1 MVKLYTQ
8 KTKKLKTLKPS
19 KKNKMVFLFGP
30 TSVGKTK
37 LLTEIC
43 KDKFSVINADSI
55 QVYKGLDIG
64 SAKVSKSM
72 MEKIP
77 HYLID
82 ILPPTQQFSVAD
94 FIKMADEA
102 CEEIYSK
109 GRIPIISGGTA
120 FYFKHFL
127 YGLSEAPPT
136 DPQVRKEI
144 DKEIKLNG
152 INSIYSKLKMVDLV
166 SYNKINPNDSY
177 RIQRA
182 YEVYMSCGKPLSEF
196 SISKK
201 PRNNINPLIIG
212 LYRDNEEMQRRLRT
226 RVDFMMKEGLL
237 DEVKSLI
244 KDGAKEDWP
253 GMQGIGYREFFEAI
267 KCGEISRSQILSK
280 IVLNS
285 KHYAKRQYTFFRSF
299 ENVNWIDASKTNEI
313 EQLIYS
319 FVNST

>member
-1 MVKLYTQ
+1 MVKLSTL
-8 KTKKLKTLKPS
+8 KTKKLKTIKAS
-19 KKNKMVFLFGP
+19 NNKLVFLFGP

-37 LLTEIC
+37 LLTDIC

-64 SAKVSKSM
+64 SAKVSSEM

-82 ILPPTQQFSVAD
+82 ILPPSQQFSVAD
-94 FIKMADEA
+94 FIKRADEA
-102 CEEIYSK
+102 CQDIYSK

-127 YGLSEAPPT
+127 YGLSDAPPT
-136 DPQVRKEI
+136 DPKVREEI
-144 DKEIKLNG
+144 EKEIKLNG
-152 INSIYSKLKMVDLV
+152 IASIYEALKLVDLP

-182 YEVYMSCGKPLSEF
+182 YEVYKTCGKPLSSF
-196 SISKK
+196 SISEK
-201 PRNNINPLIIG
+201 PRNNMDPLIIG
-212 LYRDNEEMQRRLRT
+212 LYRDNEEMHRRLRV
-226 RVDFMMKEGLL
+226 RVDLMMKEGLL
-237 DEVKSLI
+237 DEVKRLI
-244 KDGAKEDWP
+244 REGAKEDWP

-267 KCGEISRSQILSK
+267 KSGENSRSQTLAK
-280 IVLNS
+280 IVLDS

-299 ENVNWIDASKTNEI
+299 KNVNWMEASNTEEI
-313 EQLIYS
+313 ENLIYS
-319 FVNST
+319 FIQDN

>member
-1 MVKLYTQ
+1 MVKLYTL
-8 KTKKLKTLKPS
+8 KTKKLKTIKAS
-19 KKNKMVFLFGP
+19 KNKMVFLFGP

-37 LLTEIC
+37 LLTDIC

-64 SAKVSKSM
+64 SAKVSNDI

-82 ILPPTQQFSVAD
+82 ILPPTEQFSVAD
-94 FIKMADEA
+94 FIKKADEA
-102 CEEIYSK
+102 CEDIYSK

-136 DPQVRKEI
+136 DPEVRKIIE
-144 DKEIKLNG
+144 KQIKSKG
-152 INSIYSKLKMVDLV
+152 IESIYLALKKVDLQ
-166 SYNKINPNDSY
+166 SYNRINPNDSY

-182 YEVYMSCGKPLSEF
+182 YEVYETCGKPLSSF
-196 SISKK
+196 SISEK
-201 PRNNINPLIIG
+201 PRNNMNPLIIG
-212 LYRDNEEMQRRLRT
+212 LYRDNEEMQKRLRV
-226 RVDFMMKEGLL
+226 RVELMMKEGLL
-237 DEVKSLI
+237 EEVKRLI
-244 KDGAKEDWP
+244 REGAKEDWP

-267 KCGEISRSQILSK
+267 KNGETSRSEILAK
-280 IVLNS
+280 IVLDS

-299 ENVNWIDASKTNEI
+299 ENVNWIEASKTQEI
-313 EQLIYS
+313 ENLVYS
-319 FVNST
+319 FVENN

>member
-1 MVKLYTQ
+1 MVKSYTL
-8 KTKKLKTLKPS
+8 KTKKLKTIKPS
-19 KKNKMVFLFGP
+19 KDKMVFLFGP

-37 LLTEIC
+37 LLTDIC

-64 SAKVSKSM
+64 SAKASKDI

-77 HYLID
+77 HYLIN
-82 ILPPTQQFSVAD
+82 ILPPTKQFSVAD
-94 FIKMADEA
+94 FIKKADEA
-102 CEEIYSK
+102 CEDIYSK

-136 DPQVRKEI
+136 DPKVRKEI
-144 DKEIKLNG
+144 EKQIKSQG
-152 INSIYSKLKMVDLV
+152 INSIYLALKEVDLQ

-182 YEVYMSCGKPLSEF
+182 YEVYKTCGKPLSSF
-196 SISKK
+196 SISEN
-201 PRNNINPLIIG
+201 PRNNMEPLIIG
-212 LYRDNEEMQRRLRT
+212 LYRDNEEMQRRLRV
-226 RVDFMMKEGLL
+226 RVDLMIKEGLL
-237 DEVKSLI
+237 EEVRRLI
-244 KDGAKEDWP
+244 REGAKEDWP

-267 KCGEISRSQILSK
+267 KNGETSRSEILSK
-280 IVLNS
+280 IVLDS

-299 ENVNWIDASKTNEI
+299 ENVNWIEASKTQEI
-313 EQLIYS
+313 ESLICN
-319 FVNST
+319 FIKNK